1 MAERLEEA
9 GLELSDHQLQQLW
22 AFHTM
27 LRRENAELNL
37 TRIHNFDR
45 MVRKHY
51 VDSMLPATILEKH
64 GIKLPRQIL
73 DMGTG
78 PGFPGIPL
86 AIFRPDVNWI
96 LADGRAM
103 RTDFVAR
110 ALKNAGLANAEAHT
124 GQIGSESDLGV
135 GAVIT
140 RAVET
145 MSRTA
150 DRVAHLLKE
159 GGLLIFMK
167 GPGCEPELAE
177 MLADRAG
184 SYQLVL
190 DHAYRLPRSR
200 DERRLVV
207 FARSASARVGAT
219 PDDVIRSPDNARFK
233 QLRSMRQSRPARKL
247 GQTLVHGEKLV
258 REVLRDETAQA
269 IALVCSESHPPS
281 AQGGGP
287 PIWRFADELFREI
300 DSLNTGRPLLL
311 IRVPELSPYDP
322 TDQAGLTVFLP
333 LQDPENLGAA
343 LRSVAAFSPART
355 VLLAESAWPFHPRCL
370 RASGGQALRLSLLRG
385 PSIHELV
392 SRAPLYALSASGVPL
407 SEHQLPADLALLVG
421 EEGPGLPAGLDAK
434 LIRIVTS
441 ESVESLNASVALGI
455 ALYEI
460 SRRRN

>member
-1 MAERLEEA
+1 
-9 GLELSDHQLQQLW
+9 
-22 AFHTM
+22 M

-64 GIKLPRQIL
+64 GIVMPAHIL
-73 DMGTG
+73 DLGTG

-86 AIFRPDVNWI
+86 AIFRPDLNWI
-96 LADGRAM
+96 LADGRAK

-110 ALKNAGLANAEAHT
+110 ALKNAGIGNATAHT
-124 GQIGSESDLGV
+124 GKIGSESDVTV

-140 RAVET
+140 RAVEH

-150 DRVAHLLKE
+150 DRVAHLLGE

-167 GPGCEPELAE
+167 GPGCEPELEE
-177 MLADRAG
+177 MLGSLSG
-184 SYQLVL
+184 SYRLVL
-190 DHAYRLPRSR
+190 NHAYCLPHSR

-207 FARSASARVGAT
+207 FARSAAVQARAGVH
-219 PDDVIRSPDNARFK
+219 DVIRSPENARFK
-233 QLRSMRQSRPARKL
+233 QLRSLRQARPARKL

-258 REVLRDETAQA
+258 REVLRDNTAEV
-269 IALVCSESHPPS
+269 IALICAESHPSLEES
-281 AQGGGP
+281 ATP
-287 PIWRFADELFREI
+287 VWRFADDLFREI
-300 DSLNTGRPLLL
+300 DFLNTHRPLLL
-311 IRVPELSPYDP
+311 IRPPELSPYDP
-322 TDQAGLTVFLP
+322 ADRAGLTVFLP

-343 LRSVAAFSPART
+343 LRSLAAFSPARI
-355 VLLAESAWPFHPRCL
+355 VLLAESAWPFHARCL
-370 RASGGQALRLSLLRG
+370 RASAGQALRLRLWRG

-392 SRAPLYALSASGVPL
+392 SPAPLFALSAKGTPL
-407 SEHQLPADLALLVG
+407 AEHEFPSDMALLVG
-421 EEGPGLPAGLDAK
+421 EEGPGLPAGLTAK

-455 ALYEI
+455 TLYEF
-460 SRRRN
+460 SRRWSK